1 MKVGYLV
8 NTIKGKIG
16 GRCNG
21 CDLLRGDWELK
32 GSECGRCGEI
42 FKDDP
47 VIQTVD
53 GTPIEET
60 PEIPVDK

>member
-16 GRCNG
+16 GRCDECN
-21 CDLLRGDWELK
+21 LLRGNWELK
-32 GSECGRCGEI
+32 GMGCGRCGSI

-53 GTPIEET
+53 GTPIEES
-60 PEIPVDK
+60 PEINIDK